1 MRRMSGRIG
10 RSPLATLGIDRAS
23 IERARRSI
31 DDHIRTTP
39 IVTTAAADFGLP
51 CRTLTFKL
59 EQLQHSGSFKARGAF
74 LNLVSRAVPATGV
87 AAASGGNHGVAVA
100 YAAMRMRVH
109 ATIFVPAVA
118 SPAKVQRI
126 REYGAELRIVGERY
140 ADALAESERWVGEM
154 GALAVH
160 AFDQKETVLGQA
172 TLALELA
179 GQAPGL
185 DTILVPVGGGGLIAG
200 VSAWYAGTT
209 RIVGVEPVLA
219 PTLSEALKAGRPVD
233 AAAGGIAADSLA
245 PRRVGDLIFPILRAF
260 VERVVLV
267 SDEQIRSAQN
277 TLWNALRIV
286 AEPGGA
292 TAFAALQSGG
302 YKPEAHE
309 RVGVIISG
317 GNTVWAA

>member
-1 MRRMSGRIG
+1 MSGIST
-10 RSPLATLGIDRAS
+10 SPLAALSIDRAS
-23 IERARRSI
+23 IERARELI
-31 DDHIRTTP
+31 DTHIRTTP
-39 IVTTAAADFGLP
+39 TVTTAASDFDLP

-74 LNLVSRAVPATGV
+74 VNLLSRAVPAAGV
-87 AAASGGNHGVAVA
+87 VAASGGNHGVAVA
-100 YAAMRMRVH
+100 YAAMRTRIP

-118 SPAKVQRI
+118 SPAKIERI

-140 ADALAESERWVGEM
+140 ADALAESERWVGET

-172 TLALELA
+172 TLALEFA

-200 VSAWYAGTT
+200 VSAWYAGST
-209 RIVGVEPVLA
+209 RIVGVEPMLA
-219 PTLSEALKAGRPVD
+219 PTLSEALKAGQPVD
-233 AAAGGIAADSLA
+233 APAGGIAADSLA
-245 PRRVGDLIFPILRAF
+245 PRRVGGLVFPILRAF

-267 SDEQIRSAQN
+267 SDEQIRLAQN

-292 TAFAALQSGG
+292 TAFAALQSAG
-302 YKPEAHE
+302 YKPEPHE
-309 RVGVIISG
+309 RVGVIVSG
-317 GNTVWAA
+317 GNTTWAV

>member
-1 MRRMSGRIG
+1 LSRLAS
-10 RSPLATLGIDRAS
+10 RSPLATLDIDRAG
-23 IERARRSI
+23 IERARQLI
-31 DDHIRTTP
+31 DSHIRTTP

-51 CRTLTFKL
+51 GHSVTFKL

-74 LNLVSRAVPATGV
+74 LNLVSRAVPGAGV

-109 ATIFVPAVA
+109 GTIFVPAVA
-118 SPAKVQRI
+118 SPAKLERI
-126 REYGAELRIVGERY
+126 REYGAELRIVGTRY
-140 ADALAESERWVGEM
+140 ADALEESQRWVEETD
-154 GALAVH
+154 ALAVR

-179 GQAPGL
+179 RQSPDL

-200 VSAWYAGTT
+200 VSAWYAGAT

-233 AAAGGIAADSLA
+233 APAGGIGADSLA
-245 PRRVGDLIFPILRAF
+245 PRRVGELVFPVLRAF

-267 SDEQIRSAQN
+267 TDEQIRAAQN
-277 TLWNALRIV
+277 TLWNTLRVV

-292 TAFAALQSGG
+292 AAFAALQSGG
-302 YKPEAHE
+302 YKPDTDE
-309 RVGVIISG
+309 RIGVIISG
-317 GNTVWAA
+317 GNATWRA